1 MEVQQSTDD
10 IFKALMR
17 SDTEAVK
24 TFINSNV
31 DLNEKNERG
40 FTPLHIAALNG
51 SDDLIQLIINNK
63 ADPNIPD
70 DDGLTPLHFATNEG
84 YIDCVIALLDHGAD
98 VHKTS
103 SDAVYYVSNHI
114 PVYLS
119 GGRTP
124 LHFAAERGYDDV
136 VEELLRRGAKIE
148 SKDNDDNDALT
159 LALINKQNTTA
170 QLLHDKQHPDTTFA
184 PWTTEAIQTK
194 MKADHA
200 VRSERINALEKAKK
214 KQRAP
219 TQCAM
224 YKPKQ
229 RHVTELSDEHFDAD
243 FIRALHSN
251 SVEDLRKL
259 MKEVCPGVFEFV
271 LFTPQFCQ
279 ELLTETDNYKQSG
292 GPIQRPNSMNNYGLI
307 FDHMSGAFR
316 DMMHLL
322 MVRYIRPLATALFP
336 EVQGSQLNQHHAFMV
351 EYELGKDVKLDVHQD
366 LSDVTLNVC
375 LGRTFE
381 GASVYFE
388 EPTGEWQPAL
398 GRAVIHLG
406 SHRHGTRPL
415 TSGFRANLIV
425 WCRHNM
431 GAESPVY

>member
-17 SDTEAVK
+17 SDTDAVK
-24 TFINSNV
+24 TFIINNV
-31 DLNEKNERG
+31 DLNAKNERG

-51 SDDLIQLIINNK
+51 NDDLIRLMIDR
-63 ADPNIPD
+63 ADPNITD
-70 DDGLTPLHFATNEG
+70 SDGLTPLHFATNEG
-84 YIDCVIALLDHGAD
+84 YIECVKALIDHGAD

-103 SDAVYYVSNHI
+103 TDAVYYVSNHI
-114 PVYLS
+114 PVYLP

-136 VEELLRRGAKIE
+136 ALELLQRGAKIDA
-148 SKDNDDNDALT
+148 KDNDDNDPRT
-159 LALINKQNTTA
+159 LALLNKQNSTA
-170 QLLHDKQHPDTTFA
+170 QLLHERQCPNTAFE
-184 PWTTEAIQTK
+184 PMTTEAIQIKTK
-194 MKADHA
+194 QDHA
-200 VRSERINALEKAKK
+200 LRSERISQLEKAKK

-219 TQCAM
+219 TQCAL

-229 RHVTELSDEHFDAD
+229 RHVTELSDEYFDPP
-243 FIRALHSN
+243 FIQALHSN
-251 SVEDLRKL
+251 STEALRKL
-259 MKEVCPGVFEFV
+259 MTEVCPGVFEFV
-271 LFTPQFCQ
+271 LFTPHFCQ
-279 ELLTETDNYKQSG
+279 ELLAETEHYKQSG

-307 FDHMSGAFR
+307 FDHMSEAFR

-322 MVRYIRPLATALFP
+322 LIRYIRPLAAALFP
-336 EVQGSQLNQHHAFMV
+336 QVQGSQLNQHHAFMV

-381 GASVYFE
+381 GAAVYFE
-388 EPTGEWQPAL
+388 EPEGEWQPSL

-425 WCRHNM
+425 WCRHNA